1 MGVLW
6 LKLKSTGYL
15 DLGTWGLW
23 GMGGRMGGFWWDI
36 QFGRL
41 LGEKCLLSLRLG
53 GEKHSGG
60 HRVF

>member
-1 MGVLW
+1 
-6 LKLKSTGYL
+6 
-15 DLGTWGLW
+15 
-23 GMGGRMGGFWWDI
+23 MGGFWWDI